1 MVENGTVPLVPP
13 SHTPAPYAEDT
24 VSVEERS
31 HLLDKIADVCMY
43 QGNYHL
49 AAKKFTQAGN
59 RVKVG
64 TVGGRGEVQGTWARE
79 QMTGG

>member
-1 MVENGTVPLVPP
+1 M
-13 SHTPAPYAEDT
+13 
-24 VSVEERS
+24 EERS
-31 HLLDKIADVCMY
+31 RLLDKIADVCMY

-64 TVGGRGEVQGTWARE
+64 LWAVWVEQG
-79 QMTGG
+79 

>member
-1 MVENGTVPLVPP
+1 MGLFLLVPP
-13 SHTPAPYAEDT
+13 SHTPGPYAEDT
-24 VSVEERS
+24 VSIEERS

-64 TVGGRGEVQGTWARE
+64 TVG
-79 QMTGG
+79 